1 MRGRGGRGA
10 ASRGG
15 RGNRSRARLNAE
27 DIQYVF
33 DRAERITGPTP
44 DASASA
50 AEGAVA
56 AAFDDALH
64 VVVSASR
71 PTTQEECAEFVSL
84 VAALIRAAGDA
95 VDNWKQIV
103 LALVRRRYHS
113 RSPAAV
119 VAMAAAAGSAEEA
132 DGAGDGERL
141 LFYLAI
147 RVMQA
152 ASLEGHPQASTAAA
166 VLCRMAPIAGNY

>member
-1 MRGRGGRGA
+1 MRGRGGRGG

-15 RGNRSRARLNAE
+15 RGNRSRARLTAE

-33 DRAERITGPTP
+33 DRAELITGPTP
-44 DASASA
+44 AAS
-50 AEGAVA
+50 EGAVA

-64 VVVSASR
+64 VLVSASR

-84 VAALIRAAGDA
+84 VTALIRAAGDI

-119 VAMAAAAGSAEEA
+119 AAMAAAAGSAEEA